1 MTKLSADSRR
11 ETDKRE
17 PRRESGSSKP
27 QLEPIL
33 PPLMVDGLEPVRTPH
48 S

>member
-1 MTKLSADSRR
+1 MDKLSAENRR

-17 PRRESGSSKP
+17 PRRDSGSSKP

-33 PPLMVDGLEPVRTPH
+33 PPLINDGPEPVPH
-48 S
+48 PHG